1 MITTINEFRKI
12 LEKTK
17 KNDGVDL
24 VIVDVQEQYKEY
36 FTERYL
42 VELKEYCK
50 DYTRVFQLWDN
61 NKAQKP
67 DYTFPNQVG
76 TYEKTYGLQ
85 LDVNTGEQFF
95 TPETWPAIKAK
106 IEAVPNEGD
115 MFETINNEAWV
126 WIDNKHH
133 WFLCTKELCKLF
145 KDFVRQERKIVL
157 IGGAANECL
166 QDIMVTMKAFGVSVS
181 YDLQFVYSKDGSK
194 FTNMYQ
200 PTEEDLQAI
209 KDKED
214 KHLKKKETKSTI

>member
-1 MITTINEFRKI
+1 MITRINEFRKI

-24 VIVDVQEQYKEY
+24 VIVDVQEQYKQY

-50 DYTRVFQLWDN
+50 DYTRVFQIWDN
-61 NKAQKP
+61 NKAEKP
-67 DYTFPNQVG
+67 DYIFPNQVG
-76 TYEKTYGLQ
+76 TYEKTYGIQ
-85 LDVNTGEQFF
+85 LDINTGENFF

-106 IEAVPNEGD
+106 IEAVPDDGD
-115 MFETINNEAWV
+115 SFETINGECWV
-126 WIDNKHH
+126 YVGQPHL
-133 WFLCTKELCKLF
+133 WFLCTKPLVKLF

-166 QDIMVTMKAFGVSVS
+166 RDLIISMKAFGVNVS
-181 YDLQFVYSKDGSK
+181 YDLDFVYSKEGSK
-194 FTNMYQ
+194 FSNKYQ

-214 KHLKKKETKSTI
+214 KHLKKKEKKST